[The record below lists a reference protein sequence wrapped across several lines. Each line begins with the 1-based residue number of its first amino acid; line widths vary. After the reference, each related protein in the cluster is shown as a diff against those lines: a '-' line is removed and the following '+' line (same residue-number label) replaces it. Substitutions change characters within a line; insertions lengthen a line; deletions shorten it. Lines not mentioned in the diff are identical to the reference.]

1 MGGAVR
7 GGAGVLLGMRSVS
20 SGLEAAHGAASAFA
34 RRLVSRKKRRFTEGG
49 HDLDLSYVTESII
62 AMGFPAG
69 DPSSGWFID
78 RVEGFYRNRMEDVV
92 RFLDERHAGQFKVF
106 NLCSE
111 RLYDPGRFGGLVA
124 CFPFDDHNCPPLR
137 LIRPFCES
145 AKAWLAGGLERV
157 VVVHCKA
164 GKSRTGLMVCALL
177 VHIGFC
183 ASAGEATALYNLK
196 RTQDGKG
203 LTLPSQRRYL
213 GYYAELLAR
222 ARAEGSPGAEPG
234 PGRRLLL
241 AAARLRGG
249 GEGLLPG
256 SNLPGLS
263 VSGHDG
269 EVFFPRGAGAEGAD
283 GSAGSGP
290 GGGDARKGR
299 ARHGGQWHNLDESA
313 VEMGLEGVVV
323 QGDFKVKFHS
333 LDGDYWVW
341 LSTVFVQEGTLELP
355 AAELD
360 HYDRRL
366 VKDKSLVCELIFL
379 SA

>member
-1 MGGAVR
+1 MG

-78 RVEGFYRNRMEDVV
+78 RVEGFYRNRVEDVV

-157 VVVHCKA
+157 VVVHCKV

-177 VHIGFC
+177 VHMGFC

-269 EVFFPRGAGAEGAD
+269 EVFFPRGTGAEGAD

-290 GGGDARKGR
+290 GGGTLER
-299 ARHGGQWHNLDESA
+299 AGCVTAGSGTTWTKAQWR
-313 VEMGLEGVVV
+313 
-323 QGDFKVKFHS
+323 
-333 LDGDYWVW
+333 WVW
-341 LSTVFVQEGTLELP
+341 RASWCRAISRLSSTPWTGTTGCGLALSSCRRVPWSCLP
-355 AAELD
+355 RSSTTTTAA
-360 HYDRRL
+360 
-366 VKDKSLVCELIFL
+366 S
-379 SA
+379 